1 MDNFRW
7 ILLAVGILF
16 IIIVYLI
23 SRKNKRDFYQYD
35 DELSEDLPD
44 ISTTNLNDLDE
55 GVGEVRV
62 IARSYDDA
70 TETDQAG
77 STTNYEKQ
85 PVGDGEAYLD
95 DNYRA
100 LADSDEPEAQHQ
112 AEPQPQPASE
122 KQADSA
128 LSETVLVLYILAHE
142 GTLLSGKSINSV
154 AHANDMV
161 FGDMSIYH
169 RMDDNSNSIFSMVNM
184 VKPGSFDPS
193 TIHELT
199 TPGISLF
206 LQLPGPFNA
215 SDAFDDMLHTA
226 SRMSELLEASLCDK
240 HRQPL
245 TESVAEEYRKIAA
258 TFNDK
263 VH

>member
-23 SRKNKRDFYQYD
+23 SRKNKRDFYQHD
-35 DELSEDLPD
+35 DDLSEDLPEIKATSWD
-44 ISTTNLNDLDE
+44 DLDE
-55 GVGEVRV
+55 GVGEVRIV
-62 IARSYDDA
+62 ARSGEDVTLGDVSSTGADQEMSHIDETATFVADDSA
-70 TETDQAG
+70 PA
-77 STTNYEKQ
+77 
-85 PVGDGEAYLD
+85 
-95 DNYRA
+95 
-100 LADSDEPEAQHQ
+100 ADSYHVHEPQLE
-112 AEPQPQPASE
+112 AEPPAEPVVETESG
-122 KQADSA
+122 
-128 LSETVLVLYILAHE
+128 LSETVLVLYILAPD
-142 GTLLSGKSINSV
+142 GAQLPGKSINSV

-169 RMDDNSNSIFSMVNM
+169 RMDENNNSVFSMVNM

-193 TIHELT
+193 TIHELN

-215 SDAFDDMLHTA
+215 SEALDDMLHTA
-226 SRMSELLEASLCDK
+226 SRMSALLDAHLCDK
-240 HRQPL
+240 YRQPL

-258 TFNDK
+258 AFDDRN
-263 VH
+263 